1 MKQIIIS
8 LLFLGL
14 ISGFTQPTSVKY
26 PVVIKFQSI
35 CCGVPD
41 DAPLNEMIK
50 KFKKQ
55 YKIKTLIATRIGPM
69 GKEGEYYLA
78 FSLRGMTAKQK
89 LNFKKKIRSLVPTMK
104 DNGVA
109 TLEENIS
116 INAADLPSRATST
129 TVNF

>member
-78 FSLRGMTAKQK
+78 FSLKGLTAKQK

>member
-78 FSLRGMTAKQK
+78 FSLKGLTAKQK

-109 TLEENIS
+109 ALEENIS

>member
-1 MKQIIIS
+1 MKQIIVS